1 MTGSRLEA
9 TRPCGRVEAQSTL
22 SEGPAGVW
30 ERYRVSEGGGFK
42 GQGTLS
48 VARPRPDVRTMT
60 RRTAQP

>member
-22 SEGPAGVW
+22 SDGPAGVW

-42 GQGTLS
+42 GRG
-48 VARPRPDVRTMT
+48 RCR
-60 RRTAQP
+60 